1 MIPMGTRIFVCTAQV
16 DMRKSFDGLAAAA
29 QEATKSDPEGGAL
42 FVFANRRSN
51 RLKVLWWDRTG
62 YCLLYKRL
70 EWGVFRLPAGNSSGF
85 VTITLA
91 ELAEIIKGIGLP
103 PENHRAY
110 AKAVKDAIAVFTN
123 KAKAST

>member
-1 MIPMGTRIFVCTAQV
+1 MIPHGTRIFVCTANV

-29 QEATKSDPEGGAL
+29 QGATSVDSESGAL
-42 FVFANRRSN
+42 FVFANRKSN

-85 VTITLA
+85 VNITLA

-103 PENHRAY
+103 PKNHRAY
-110 AKAVKDAIAVFTN
+110 AKAVKDAIVVFTN